1 MMFSGEI
8 NTQKFPMRKI
18 LCYELYRP
26 EGKLLIPKIRVNS
39 IILRYGKRFLV
50 GLLGFCRQDNSPW
63 DMGRNRRDHM
73 VH

>member
-8 NTQKFPMRKI
+8 NTQKFPMRRI

-39 IILRYGKRFLV
+39 IILRYRKNIFSRSFR
-50 GLLGFCRQDNSPW
+50 LLQTG
-63 DMGRNRRDHM
+63 
-73 VH
+73 